1 MQPGKILEAL
11 ILLMLANGTPLV
23 AKKILGNRL
32 SYPVDA
38 NRRFADGKRLFGP
51 SKTVR
56 GVILAVLATTA
67 GAVLLG
73 FDWRI
78 GVLLGSAAMA
88 GDLFSSFVKRRC
100 NMATSS
106 MALGLDQ
113 VPESLFPLI
122 ACREWLSLGLVDIAV
137 TVALFFAGEIVLSRF
152 FFALGLRDRP
162 Y

>member
-1 MQPGKILEAL
+1 MQPGKILDVL

-78 GVLLGSAAMA
+78 GVLLGSAAMI
-88 GDLFSSFVKRRC
+88 GDLFSSFIKRRC

-106 MALGLDQ
+106 
-113 VPESLFPLI
+113 
-122 ACREWLSLGLVDIAV
+122 
-137 TVALFFAGEIVLSRF
+137 
-152 FFALGLRDRP
+152 
-162 Y
+162 

>member
-1 MQPGKILEAL
+1 MQPDKILEAL
-11 ILLMLANGTPLV
+11 ILLMLANGTPLL
-23 AKKILGNRL
+23 AKKVLGDRL

-38 NRRFADGKRLFGP
+38 NLRFADGKPLFGP

-56 GVILAVLATTA
+56 GVILAVLTTA
-67 GAVLLG
+67 AGAALLRI
-73 FDWRI
+73 DWRV

-88 GDLFSSFVKRRC
+88 GDLFSSFIKRRC
-100 NMATSS
+100 NMSTSS

-122 ACREWLSLGLVDIAV
+122 ACEGWLSLGLVDISV